1 MASTFA
7 PINRKQFWWRVLAW
21 VLLQVAANVFA
32 SFVPLPGSV
41 IGGFNIGVT
50 AWLAI
55 FIGARLLDAGY
66 RAWIGPVVVVAICL
80 VLPIVSILIATI
92 LLKMGPHDAL
102 AALPFAVV
110 AVLLALLG
118 FIVWVG
124 TRPSDARPNNWND
137 QFADEPDDRQRTQRV
152 EPRF

>member
-7 PINRKQFWWRVLAW
+7 PIDRKQFWWRVLVW
-21 VLLQVAANVFA
+21 VLLQVAASVFA
-32 SFVPLPGSV
+32 TFVQLPAAV
-41 IGGFNIGVT
+41 VTGFNIGVT

-55 FIGARLLDAGY
+55 FCAGRLINAGY
-66 RAWIGPVVVVAICL
+66 PAWIAPVAVVVICL
-80 VLPIVSILIATI
+80 VVPIVGVLF
-92 LLKMGPHDAL
+92 
-102 AALPFAVV
+102 AAFYFEQARFMAAVPFGVAAIVV
-110 AVLLALLG
+110 VLLA

-124 TRPSDARPNNWND
+124 TRPSDARPGNWND